1 MLFYAAAV
9 SSPQHFLLKNLVT
22 CLCMVNY
29 HYLLTRILLHEKAPG
44 CPRDL
49 EKNCSESVVFFLQ
62 LFSIGPLNKFWG
74 VAMSDFDFTHLSIHA
89 NINDYD
95 NDNARLPQGWRQ
107 PAGEE

>member
-1 MLFYAAAV
+1 MG
-9 SSPQHFLLKNLVT
+9 NLVFWGGG
-22 CLCMVNY
+22 LGGAKWF
-29 HYLLTRILLHEKAPG
+29 LGRAG
-44 CPRDL
+44 GFFG
-49 EKNCSESVVFFLQ
+49 SESVVFFLQ

>member
-49 EKNCSESVVFFLQ
+49 EKSCKNSKKL
-62 LFSIGPLNKFWG
+62 
-74 VAMSDFDFTHLSIHA
+74 HA
-89 NINDYD
+89 LKYLKYISAKHTNTIQYIKYIKYIKYTF
-95 NDNARLPQGWRQ
+95 QQ
-107 PAGEE
+107 ISTKTS

>member
-1 MLFYAAAV
+1 MNCKNALNETLVYLNILLKQTSAASIVLFYAAAV

-49 EKNCSESVVFFLQ
+49 EKNCKNSKKL
-62 LFSIGPLNKFWG
+62 
-74 VAMSDFDFTHLSIHA
+74 HA
-89 NINDYD
+89 LKY
-95 NDNARLPQGWRQ
+95 LKL
-107 PAGEE
+107 